1 MALFPIFPSI
11 AMGDMGKVYNK
22 MINEGVDMLLFDSAV
37 KIGNKHNS
45 KFEQGKGIEEPF
57 VTFKQ
62 DLRYLRKQ
70 LNTDPNGKIEMNLGT
85 QTAKVALAS
94 LIIDRA
100 NYIDSLTGEAIS
112 GS

>member
-1 MALFPIFPSI
+1 
-11 AMGDMGKVYNK
+11 
-22 MINEGVDMLLFDSAV
+22 MLLFDSAV

-45 KFEQGKGIEEPF
+45 EFKQGKGIEEPF

-85 QTAKVALAS
+85 QTAKEHLLV
-94 LIIDRA
+94 
-100 NYIDSLTGEAIS
+100 
-112 GS
+112 